1 MDPRI
6 CGMRA
11 APTAALDG
19 FRHPFKLHSYSDLT
33 ELDFKW
39 RAYPPAYWICLR
51 LRCTV
56 GGMWHAAHYFVLG
69 SLCFVWLRGAYL
81 LLLGNR
87 FLNDKVGSTKHCER
101 GVALQ
106 KVGYL

>member
-1 MDPRI
+1 MARGYAI
-6 CGMRA
+6 CA
-11 APTAALDG
+11 VPTAALDG

-69 SLCFVWLRGAYL
+69 SLCFVWLRGAYSFTAWESL
-81 LLLGNR
+81 P
-87 FLNDKVGSTKHCER
+87 K
-101 GVALQ
+101 
-106 KVGYL
+106 